1 MNSRVD
7 LREAASGG
15 EPDLDRLLGDLE
27 ALQQI
32 TADWEPGARDTTTA
46 LIRAVEDLHGEA
58 LRRLIRT
65 LKQDAACLPALRA
78 AASDEVVYAVLRRH
92 ELLRPSIQE
101 RVEDALDAVR
111 PMLEGHGGNVEL
123 VSVELPV
130 VTVRLLGACDGCP
143 ASMVTLV
150 EGVEK
155 SIREACPEITEI
167 RRAES
172 SAPSME
178 PGIQTVRII
187 SPFAPADDANWDR
200 ACRLTE
206 LPEDGVGFFRAGEQA
221 VLVVKDGAELRCFAN
236 ACAHLGMGL
245 EDGEVGD
252 GVITCPHHGFRYELL
267 EGECL
272 TVPGLCLPRMLAR
285 ERDGW
290 LEVRPA

>member
-7 LREAASGG
+7 LTQAAGRG
-15 EPDLDRLLGDLE
+15 EPDLDRLLGDLD

-32 TADWEPGARDTTTA
+32 VAEWDDTARDTAQA
-46 LIRAVEDLHGEA
+46 LIRAVEDLHATA
-58 LRRLIRT
+58 LRRLLRE
-65 LKQDAACLPALRA
+65 LKQDPACLPSLRS

-92 ELLRPSIQE
+92 ELLKPSVQE
-101 RVEDALDAVR
+101 RVETALDTVR

-123 VSVELPV
+123 VSVELPT

-167 RRAES
+167 RKAN
-172 SAPSME
+172 SAAPVMD
-178 PGIQTVRII
+178 PDVQAVRIV
-187 SPFAPADDANWDR
+187 SPFAISDESAWER
-200 ACRLTE
+200 ACRLTD
-206 LPEDGVGFFRAGEQA
+206 LPETGTRIFETAQHSVLA
-221 VLVVKDGAELRCFAN
+221 VRDGAELRCFVN
-236 ACAHLGMGL
+236 ACAHLGLSLAGGQV
-245 EDGEVGD
+245 DD
-252 GVITCPHHGFRYELL
+252 GVITCPHHGFRYDLQ

-272 TVPGLCLPRMLAR
+272 TVPGLCLPRLLAR

>member
-7 LREAASGG
+7 LDHAGTRD
-15 EPDLDRLLGDLE
+15 EPDLERLLGDLD

-32 TADWEPGARDTTTA
+32 IVDWDDTARDTAEA
-46 LIRAVEDLHGEA
+46 LIRAVEDLHAAA
-58 LRRLIRT
+58 LRRLIRR
-65 LKQDAACLPALRA
+65 LKEDPACLPALRE

-101 RVEDALDAVR
+101 RVEAALDSVR
-111 PMLEGHGGNVEL
+111 PMLEGHGGDVEL
-123 VSVELPV
+123 VSVDMPS

-155 SIREACPEITEI
+155 SIREVCPEITEI
-167 RRAES
+167 RRAN
-172 SAPSME
+172 PSE
-178 PGIQTVRII
+178 PRLDGDVQAVRIV
-187 SPFAPADDANWDR
+187 SPFAAPDESAWER
-200 ACRLTE
+200 TCRVTE
-206 LPEDGVGFFRAGEQA
+206 LPATGVGFFETGKQS
-221 VLVVKDGAELRCFAN
+221 VLVVRDGAELRCFVN
-236 ACAHLGMGL
+236 ACAHLGMSL
-245 EDGEVGD
+245 EGGETSD
-252 GVITCPHHGFRYELL
+252 GVITCPHHGFRYDLI

-272 TVPGLCLPRMLAR
+272 TVPELCLPRLLAR